1 MNRVETLEELEQILG
16 VKLTNQLLSEI
27 NKQMNRM
34 KKKNAEAKRKYA
46 ATGKRELVQEQKA
59 AQQSLEQLHQ
69 KFIDMREKR
78 EHRKNPLDEQTQLA
92 QERQKIW
99 SEIEEGNYWLDNQ
112 AKDMFSYYQHLT
124 VHGDRI
130 DAIQDLLL
138 YYIEDAQSLLEN
150 RSKHYRSHA

>member
-1 MNRVETLEELEQILG
+1 MKKKKPVGKDIVEQAIKQMNRVETLEELEQILG

-69 KFIDMREKR
+69 K
-78 EHRKNPLDEQTQLA
+78 
-92 QERQKIW
+92 
-99 SEIEEGNYWLDNQ
+99 
-112 AKDMFSYYQHLT
+112 
-124 VHGDRI
+124 
-130 DAIQDLLL
+130 
-138 YYIEDAQSLLEN
+138 
-150 RSKHYRSHA
+150 

>member
-1 MNRVETLEELEQILG
+1 MKKKKPVGKDIVEQAIKQMNRVETLEELEQILG

-34 KKKNAEAKRKYA
+34 KKKNADAKRKYA

-99 SEIEEGNYWLDNQ
+99 SEIEEGNY
-112 AKDMFSYYQHLT
+112 
-124 VHGDRI
+124 
-130 DAIQDLLL
+130 
-138 YYIEDAQSLLEN
+138 
-150 RSKHYRSHA
+150 